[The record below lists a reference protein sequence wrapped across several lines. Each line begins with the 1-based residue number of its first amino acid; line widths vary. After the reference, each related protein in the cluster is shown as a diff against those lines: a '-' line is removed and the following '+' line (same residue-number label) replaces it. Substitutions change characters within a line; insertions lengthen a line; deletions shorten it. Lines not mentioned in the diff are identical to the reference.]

1 VWARPRTIAAPGR
14 IGDLERR
21 QFRCGGLDLLD
32 YTPRDMTAIRTRPET
47 LLQGVLLATVGGFL
61 DAFTYVSYRVF
72 ANVQTGN
79 VILFGVDAAS
89 ARWHQAFLRLAPVA
103 AFLVGVLIVERLG
116 RMRRMRRPLR
126 IALGIEIVGVAV
138 VATLPDR
145 TPELVITVIISLV
158 AAIQF
163 AMFRTLVD
171 TAYTSLATSGN
182 LRSMV
187 IALNRRFLDHDRS
200 AGPQA
205 VRFSAVVAGFAAGAV
220 IGALTTKYWGHAAA
234 AIPAAILVVIFVALV
249 RETRRL
255 ERAEA
260 ARQSADDI

>member
-1 VWARPRTIAAPGR
+1 VLPAGFE
-14 IGDLERR
+14 DLEHR
-21 QFRCGGLDLLD
+21 QFGAASLDRLD
-32 YTPRDMTAIRTRPET
+32 YTARDMTAIRTRPET
-47 LLQGVLLATVGGFL
+47 VLQGVLLASVGGFL

-79 VILFGVDAAS
+79 VVLFGVDAAS
-89 ARWHQAFLRLAPVA
+89 AQWHQAFLRLAPVG
-103 AFLVGVLIVERLG
+103 AFLVGVLVVERVSRL
-116 RMRRMRRPLR
+116 RWMHRPLR
-126 IALGIEIVGVAV
+126 IALIIEIVGVAI

-171 TAYTSLATSGN
+171 TPYTSLATSGN
-182 LRSMV
+182 MRSMV
-187 IALNRRFLDHDRS
+187 VALHRRFVDRDRS

-205 VRFSAVVAGFAAGAV
+205 ARFSAVVAGFMAGAV
-220 IGALTTKYWGHAAA
+220 TGALATDHWGHAAA
-234 AIPAAILVVIFVALV
+234 AIAAGILVVIFVLLV
-249 RETRRL
+249 RETRQL

-260 ARQSADDI
+260 ARQPADDS